1 MEIKSLCEVCEHA
14 IRLKNQLVGC
24 IKSKGIIPDQMD
36 DIEDCNDFEVQE
48 EES

>member
-1 MEIKSLCEVCEHA
+1 MEIKSLCEVCENT
-14 IRLKNQLVGC
+14 IRLNNKPVGC
-24 IKSKGIIPDQMD
+24 IKSKGIVPDQMD